1 MEFDVAYTYFENIAE
16 PAQKG
21 FFDILLIFLVWMIL
35 SGGLLLIMD
44 SIIDFFKKRDSKNT
58 SQKTLDKLA
67 CLATI
72 ASFIISFYI
81 SSFLSEYWRLQIK
94 YQDFLDSPFY
104 NSLNLPEKDFAKQQL
119 TILIKKD
126 CSKKCQQGEHKLL
139 LSDVRRIVLNIQNSN
154 MTIPSYQDM
163 ILLEKSLTTNGNN

>member
-1 MEFDVAYTYFENIAE
+1 MDFDVAYAYFESIVE
-16 PAQKG
+16 PPPKN
-21 FFDILLIFLVWMIL
+21 FFDIILMFLVWMIL
-35 SGGLLLIMD
+35 SFVLLVIID
-44 SIIDFFKKRDSKNT
+44 PIIDFLKKRDSKKRF
-58 SQKTLDKLA
+58 QKNLGKLT
-67 CLATI
+67 CLITI

-94 YQDFLDSPFY
+94 YQDFLNSPFY

>member
-1 MEFDVAYTYFENIAE
+1 MDFDVAYTYFENIAE
-16 PAQKG
+16 PAPNG
-21 FFDILLIFLVWMIL
+21 FFDILLMFLVWMIL
-35 SGGLLLIMD
+35 SCGLLLIMD

-72 ASFIISFYI
+72 ASFIIPFYI

-104 NSLNLPEKDFAKQQL
+104 NSLHLPEKDFAKQQL
-119 TILIKKD
+119 TLLIQKN
-126 CSKKCQQGEHKLL
+126 CSPKCQQGEHKLL
-139 LSDVRRIVLNIQNSN
+139 LSDVSRILANIQNSN
-154 MTIPSYQDM
+154 TTIPSYQDM
-163 ILLEKSLTTNGNN
+163 ILLEKSLTNNGSN